1 MKLVFCFPGQSF
13 SKNWMAAWNDT
24 IRWLYKNNIEYITI
38 NAYSPV
44 IYNCRNMLLGATG
57 NPPRTFQPF
66 NGTVDYDWIIWIDSD
81 NIWTPADLEQ
91 LISNAEHKIVTGLYI
106 QHDNKTYAQ
115 AVFHGDSKTNL
126 LWLPKEL
133 VQVNGNRFQVAAT
146 GMGFMAVQKGVFESM
161 ECPFFRPVEYEV
173 NDETT
178 AFLSEDTGFCHR
190 AINAGYD
197 VWADPQIQ
205 IQHEKAWLLSGDS
218 NHGVRPENI
227 VLNR

>member
-24 IRWLYKNNIEYITI
+24 VRWLYRNNIEYATI

-57 NPPRTFQPF
+57 NPPRTFRPF
-66 NGTVDYDWIIWIDSD
+66 NGVLDYDWIIWIDND

-91 LISNAEHKIVTGLYI
+91 LISNPEHKIVTGFYI
-106 QHDNKTYAQ
+106 QHDNKIYAQ
-115 AVFHGDSKTNL
+115 AVYGNSKRDL
-126 LWLPKEL
+126 YWLPKESVL
-133 VQVNGNRFQVAAT
+133 GLKDRIQLAAT

-161 ECPFFRPVEYEV
+161 ECPFFRPIEYDV
-173 NDETT
+173 DDDTM

-190 AINAGYD
+190 AIKAGYQ
-197 VWADPQIQ
+197 VWADPGIQ
-205 IQHEKAWLLSGDS
+205 VHHEKAWLLSGS
-218 NHGVRPENI
+218 SEHGIKPENI